1 MGKSENLEQVLDI
14 LVILPWQVL
23 VLQEVPHR
31 VKLVISLLN
40 GSTDRC
46 SQTFLFLEHF
56 LDRNSP
62 KSRLPTNPGTALLP
76 SVAQVIP

>member
-1 MGKSENLEQVLDI
+1 MRKSENLEQVLDI
-14 LVILPWQVL
+14 LVVLPWQVL

-46 SQTFLFLEHF
+46 SQTFLFLKGLASHCKAKTTF
-56 LDRNSP
+56 TFYFFIIN
-62 KSRLPTNPGTALLP
+62 A
-76 SVAQVIP
+76 